1 MPQQFIHSGRT
12 APHLLPQSNCAQ
24 KTAESMAP
32 FMPLSSPFSR
42 DIWQDI
48 CICSCQW
55 KAVEW
60 VGWVENIFLFANLWK
75 ANIAVLLPRNAK
87 YNRSQIL
94 LFQCTTD
101 IDFFFFHKEGITKTQ
116 ETGKSA
122 TVIEYGFK
130 GQFFLA
136 RPKNHLCK
144 GWLARSLHS
153 ELNVNKDM
161 LTVSTFLPG
170 L

>member
-1 MPQQFIHSGRT
+1 
-12 APHLLPQSNCAQ
+12 
-24 KTAESMAP
+24 MAP

-60 VGWVENIFLFANLWK
+60 VGWVENIFLFENLWK

-101 IDFFFFHKEGITKTQ
+101 IDFFFFIKKE
-116 ETGKSA
+116 
-122 TVIEYGFK
+122 
-130 GQFFLA
+130 
-136 RPKNHLCK
+136 
-144 GWLARSLHS
+144 
-153 ELNVNKDM
+153 
-161 LTVSTFLPG
+161 
-170 L
+170 

>member
-1 MPQQFIHSGRT
+1 
-12 APHLLPQSNCAQ
+12 
-24 KTAESMAP
+24 MAP

-48 CICSCQW
+48 YICSCQW

-60 VGWVENIFLFANLWK
+60 VGWMENIFLFANLWK

-94 LFQCTTD
+94 LFKCTTD
-101 IDFFFFHKEGITKTQ
+101 IDFFFLFHKEGITKTQ